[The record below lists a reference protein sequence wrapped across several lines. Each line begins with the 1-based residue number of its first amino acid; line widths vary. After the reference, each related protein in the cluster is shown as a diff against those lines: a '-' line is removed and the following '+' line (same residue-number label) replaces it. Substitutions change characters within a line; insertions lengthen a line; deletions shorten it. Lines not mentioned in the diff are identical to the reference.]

1 MKTSEPNVGVFA
13 TLTKYGADALFAI
26 QVIGGLGLI
35 VPMMIRNWNNVEGVS
50 LSFFL
55 VLMAFCALQASLAIP
70 AHRAAPSRKSAQ
82 AIFVY
87 VMWIVL
93 VGLHAMEIVFRGM
106 YVWDANDTVTVALTS
121 VSALLVYLWRKWR
134 GSDFNDPV
142 TKSQI
147 GMTTRGIPQLLQG
160 VKIAMVGGAGLPAV
174 SVIVGN
180 VNIWIRITHL
190 ILTRSEAK
198 WERNRVWML
207 ATETVNAVSW
217 GIVSLIW
224 IAWRLGIITP

>member
-1 MKTSEPNVGVFA
+1 MKTNEPSIGVLA
-13 TLTKYGADALFAI
+13 ALKKYGADALFAI

-35 VPMMIRNWNNVEGVS
+35 VPMMIRNWNNVEGIS

-55 VLMAFCALQASLAIP
+55 VLIAFCGLQASLAIP
-70 AHRAAPSRKSAQ
+70 AHKTAPSRKSAQ
-82 AIFVY
+82 AIFIY

-93 VGLHAMEIVFRGM
+93 VGLHIAEIIFRGM
-106 YVWDANDTVTVALTS
+106 YAWDTNDWVTVSLTGG
-121 VSALLVYLWRKWR
+121 SALIVYLWRRWH

-142 TKSQI
+142 TRSQI

-180 VNIWIRITHL
+180 VNIWIRIAHL
-190 ILTRSEAK
+190 ILTRNEAK

-207 ATETVNAVSW
+207 ATEVVNAISW
-217 GIVSLIW
+217 GIVSLVW
-224 IAWRLGIITP
+224 IAWRFGIITP